1 MESAGTYAAM
11 STFTGRVHQSHAK
24 TAAAST
30 KTAIRT
36 RRTISICAILT
47 AARSA
52 KQGGFR
58 PCEGARKAGGR
69 QSKSRT
75 QACETARVLR
85 SVRPRRTAAK
95 HAATRLKPRPQFLPH
110 APPDSWKP
118 AEHHPESHL
127 NS

>member
-36 RRTISICAILT
+36 RRTISIRAILT

-52 KQGGFR
+52 KQGGFS
-58 PCEGARKAGGR
+58 PYEGARIAERR
-69 QSKSRT
+69 QSKRRT
-75 QACETARVLR
+75 QACETARVAALCPA
-85 SVRPRRTAAK
+85 SKNRREAGSDS
-95 HAATRLKPRPQFLPH
+95 PQGSAPIPPARASGFL
-110 APPDSWKP
+110 
-118 AEHHPESHL
+118 ETG
-127 NS
+127 